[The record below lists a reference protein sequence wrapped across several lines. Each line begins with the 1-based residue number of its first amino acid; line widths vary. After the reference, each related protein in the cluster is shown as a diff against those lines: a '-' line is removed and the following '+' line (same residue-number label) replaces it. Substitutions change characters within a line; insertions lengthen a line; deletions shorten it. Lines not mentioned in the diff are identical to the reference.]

1 MSRMPKQ
8 DRSRETRQ
16 RLLETTLRVVSERGL
31 HSMTIGQV
39 AEEAGVS
46 RGAAQHHFPTRESLI
61 KEVLTFFFEQRRDS
75 LTSSLDALHEEK
87 GEIETLDMIRLV
99 IAFFNDSS
107 YSAAVHVWSAAA
119 NDPKVREIVLP
130 AEELISRSVYEMSAQ
145 VLKADLNDQQ
155 TRRMVGM
162 LLDLSR
168 GLGLSTMLIDNPD
181 HAERMAQAF
190 AVAFD
195 QTAKRLN

>member
-1 MSRMPKQ
+1 MPKQ

-16 RLLETTLRVVSERGL
+16 RLIETTLQVVSERGL

-61 KEVLTFFFEQRRDS
+61 KEVLSFFFEQRRDS
-75 LTSSLDALHEEK
+75 LTASIEALIEEK
-87 GEIETLDMIRLV
+87 GEIKTIDMVRLV
-99 IAFFNDSS
+99 IAFFNDKS

-119 NDPKVREIVLP
+119 NDTKVRDIVLP
-130 AEELISRSVYEMSAQ
+130 AEELISRSVYEMTAT
-145 VLKADLNDQQ
+145 VLKADLTDKQ

-162 LLDLSR
+162 LLDLAR
-168 GLGLSTMLIDNPD
+168 GLGLSTMLIDNLD

-190 AVAFD
+190 AEAFD
-195 QTAKRLN
+195 ESAKRLA

>member
-1 MSRMPKQ
+1 MPKQ

-16 RLLETTLRVVSERGL
+16 RLIETTLQVVSERGL

-61 KEVLTFFFEQRRDS
+61 KEVLSFFFEQRRAS
-75 LTSSLDALHEEK
+75 LTASIEALIEEK
-87 GEIETLDMIRLV
+87 GEIETIDMVRLV
-99 IAFFNDSS
+99 IAFFNDKS

-119 NDPKVREIVLP
+119 NDTKVREIVLP
-130 AEELISRSVYEMSAQ
+130 AEELISRSVYEMTAT
-145 VLKADLNDQQ
+145 VLKADLTDKQ

-162 LLDLSR
+162 LLDLAR
-168 GLGLSTMLIDNPD
+168 GLGLSTMLIDNLD

-190 AVAFD
+190 AEAFD
-195 QTAKRLN
+195 ESAKRLA

>member
-16 RLLETTLRVVSERGL
+16 RLIETTLQVVSERGL

-61 KEVLTFFFEQRRDS
+61 KEVLSFFFEQRRDS
-75 LTSSLDALHEEK
+75 LTASIEALIEEK
-87 GEIETLDMIRLV
+87 GEIKTIDMVRLV
-99 IAFFNDSS
+99 IAFFNDKS

-119 NDPKVREIVLP
+119 NDTKVRDIVLP
-130 AEELISRSVYEMSAQ
+130 AEELISRSVYEMTAT
-145 VLKADLNDQQ
+145 VLKADLTDKQ

-162 LLDLSR
+162 LLDLAR
-168 GLGLSTMLIDNPD
+168 GLGLSTMLIDNLD

-190 AVAFD
+190 AEAFD
-195 QTAKRLN
+195 ESAKRLA